1 MFSLI
6 IKSCYVGTVHA
17 EVMSKNIMLVPYLH
31 HHQVKRALLLSL
43 TENVCN
49 LWNPTPHYFVL
60 GSIMSSKGWLEVYY
74 QALLREITGWVT
86 PWKYTNYLL
95 SKKKRLCL
103 QSDASQC
110 STVSLLTFLQW
121 LSMKSL
127 MVCASTVSILG
138 KRLTEPL
145 FSPNNEVIIR
155 SPVYVLCASNLCL

>member
-1 MFSLI
+1 MLGPCMLRLWVKISCWCHTYTTTKSKEPYCCHWLRMF
-6 IKSCYVGTVHA
+6 VT
-17 EVMSKNIMLVPYLH
+17 
-31 HHQVKRALLLSL
+31 
-43 TENVCN
+43 
-49 LWNPTPHYFVL
+49 WNPTPHYFVL

-95 SKKKRLCL
+95 SKKKHLCL

-127 MVCASTVSILG
+127 MVCAPTVSILG